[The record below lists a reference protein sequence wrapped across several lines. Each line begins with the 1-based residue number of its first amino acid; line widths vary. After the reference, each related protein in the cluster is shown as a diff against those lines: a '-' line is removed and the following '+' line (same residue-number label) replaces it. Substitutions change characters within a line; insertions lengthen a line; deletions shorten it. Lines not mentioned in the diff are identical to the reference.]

1 MQVKFYLDTQKKTKH
16 GDCPVYMYIT
26 YSGKRIRKPVANVH
40 ASVDNWDDEK
50 QKIKRIAKADPFDD
64 TNGFNKRLEFIKA
77 QVQVID
83 QEAFERR
90 IELTEKYIL
99 ERLTDESLVKADQYD
114 FFNAVDKYLASIKSV
129 KAERTLMVNR
139 PSSIF

>member
-1 MQVKFYLDTQKKTKH
+1 M
-16 GDCPVYMYIT
+16 
-26 YSGKRIRKPVANVH
+26 ANVH